1 MRDLLRSVQ
10 IPAQRILLSH
20 IGGALFA
27 LMLLTCAALAAYPAH
42 AQTANNQGKVM
53 KHYALV
59 FYLSSRTLTPEELVK
74 RQIEIQEWAKKIV
87 AMGIEL
93 DPRAFRAP
101 LARLTLSQGT
111 VASGNVETGP
121 EFSNIVFFDT
131 DSEEQAMQV
140 AKTHP
145 GLHYGTTVEVR
156 EWTPPQR
163 TVATP

>member
-1 MRDLLRSVQ
+1 
-10 IPAQRILLSH
+10 
-20 IGGALFA
+20 
-27 LMLLTCAALAAYPAH
+27 MLLGCAASVAYPAH
-42 AQTANNQGKVM
+42 AQTANNQGKIM

-59 FYLSSRTLTPEELVK
+59 FYPSSRKPTTEELEK
-74 RQIEIQEWAKKIV
+74 RQIEILEWAKQVV

-101 LARLTLSQGT
+101 VARLSPSQGT
-111 VASGNVETGP
+111 VASGNVETP
-121 EFSNIVFFDT
+121 TEFSNTEFSNIVFFDA

-156 EWTPPQR
+156 EWTSPQR
-163 TVATP
+163 TATKP